1 MAPKQ
6 KTKKKNFNDNEREV
20 LLSEVEARKN
30 VLFKSVST
38 ITGTGKKEA
47 WDAVTQAVNVVS
59 PEIRTVAE
67 VKKKWF
73 DMKFE
78 AKRRISVQQRK
89 KDTGGGQ
96 CCFRQRKLW
105 LNIVVNEPLSR
116 DENETR
122 RNVNAGHVTITI
134 IKCIMQYRWRIKT
147 RLNVVYIVF
156 IKTMLK
162 CLFIFI
168 DQNETKQCYN
178 VILSR
183 FVAFPVSHFRG
194 CQGCQVFATTPPPPP
209 IFYSKL
215 AQSHFE
221 GGSPVKFAF
230 QGLNITLL
238 GSLQT
243 ADMKNN
249 PRQQC

>member
-20 LLSEVEARKN
+20 LLSEVEARKY

-38 ITGTGKKEA
+38 GVTGTGKKEA

-96 CCFRQRKLW
+96 G
-105 LNIVVNEPLSR
+105 PPDLSAF
-116 DENETR
+116 DER
-122 RNVNAGHVTITI
+122 MAAI
-134 IKCIMQYRWRIKT
+134 IGQSSLSGIIERSEGESDLIQEQ
-147 RLNVVYIVF
+147 LQHGN
-156 IKTMLK
+156 MLK
-162 CLFIFI
+162 SKSLF
-168 DQNETKQCYN
+168 
-178 VILSR
+178 
-183 FVAFPVSHFRG
+183 
-194 CQGCQVFATTPPPPP
+194 
-209 IFYSKL
+209 
-215 AQSHFE
+215 
-221 GGSPVKFAF
+221 
-230 QGLNITLL
+230 
-238 GSLQT
+238 
-243 ADMKNN
+243 
-249 PRQQC
+249 